1 MNIVKQNTSNCCNF
15 ESSAHQ
21 LHDMH
26 WTDMELSETAEIK
39 ITVNNFNVTLR
50 FAEKPKS
57 EIQDIV
63 LQVLVSSYKSR
74 ITTR

>member
-1 MNIVKQNTSNCCNF
+1 MKIVKQNTSNCSIF
-15 ESSAHQ
+15 ESIAHQ
-21 LHDMH
+21 LYDMH
-26 WTDMELSETAEIK
+26 RTDMELPETAGIK